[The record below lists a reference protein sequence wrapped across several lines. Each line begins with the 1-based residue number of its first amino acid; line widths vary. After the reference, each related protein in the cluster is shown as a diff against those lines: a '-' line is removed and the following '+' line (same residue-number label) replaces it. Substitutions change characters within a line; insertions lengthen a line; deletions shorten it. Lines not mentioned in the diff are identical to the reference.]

1 MLLKIR
7 PYFREQFNMSVSLWL
22 NSDAVLWEKEDQGE
36 QSGQFILSRVGVIL
50 TAQLSANSLELA
62 KSHCLP
68 GTDKF

>member
-1 MLLKIR
+1 M
-7 PYFREQFNMSVSLWL
+7 
-22 NSDAVLWEKEDQGE
+22 NSDVVLGEREDQGE
-36 QSGQFILSRVGVIL
+36 QSGRFILSREGMVL